1 MDLWFS
7 LANSTY
13 FPAEPSEW
21 MLEWDREVLMKQ
33 LRESLSGAENLA
45 ADSEIRDSNARAR
58 NIRASVSDAVR
69 IWHAKGRTCWRSISM

>member
-1 MDLWFS
+1 
-7 LANSTY
+7 
-13 FPAEPSEW
+13 
-21 MLEWDREVLMKQ
+21 MKQ